1 MSTAIG
7 YIQVTKRE
15 MVQGTTSLSAQRQQ
29 LADYCRQAGLILDPR
44 LSQDIGVS
52 SQTPLSRRPDGACLL
67 RRLAWQRR
75 TGGPIR
81 HIVVT
86 RLTRL
91 FGQAQ
96 EALPYLQ
103 AWDETGI
110 SLHLVQMGHGESL
123 VTDSPK
129 GRLLPWLLEE
139 VLAWQHD
146 RWADMAWE
154 KKAAQQVYG
163 PTPYGFVRQGNH
175 LVANADEQAILTRIQ
190 HWQTDGW
197 SLRRIAETLNEAEV
211 PSKRGGRW
219 YASTV
224 RALLAAAHPC
234 RAGAQARGGFCQF
247 LDRPPEPMT

>member
-7 YIQVTKRE
+7 YIRVTKRE
-15 MVQGTTSLSAQRQQ
+15 QVQGTTSLSAQRQQ
-29 LADYCRQAGLILDPR
+29 LADYCRQAGLILDPK
-44 LSQDIGVS
+44 LCQDMGVS
-52 SQTPLSRRPDGACLL
+52 GQTLLSRRPGGACLL

-96 EALPYLQ
+96 EALPYLR

-110 SLHLVQMGHGESL
+110 ILHLVQMGQGESL
-123 VTDSPK
+123 VTNSPK
-129 GRLLPWLLEE
+129 GRLLHSLLEE
-139 VLAWQHD
+139 VLAWQYE
-146 RWADMAWE
+146 RRADMAWE
-154 KKAAQQVYG
+154 KKAARQVYG
-163 PTPYGFVRQGNH
+163 PTPYGFARQGNH
-175 LVANADEQAILTRIQ
+175 LVSNADEQAILARIQ
-190 HWQTDGW
+190 RWQAEGW
-197 SLRRIAETLNEAEV
+197 SLHHVADTLNEAKV

-224 RALLAAAHPC
+224 RALLALRPRGQRVSPSNFVFHD
-234 RAGAQARGGFCQF
+234 QA
-247 LDRPPEPMT
+247 

>member
-15 MVQGTTSLSAQRQQ
+15 LVQGTTSLSAQRQQ
-29 LADYCRQAGLILDPR
+29 LMDYCRQVGLILDPK
-44 LSQDIGVS
+44 LCQDIGVS
-52 SQTPLSRRPDGACLL
+52 GQTPLSRRPGGACLL

-91 FGQAQ
+91 FSQAQ

-103 AWDETGI
+103 AWDKTGI

-123 VTDSPK
+123 VTNSPR
-129 GRLLPWLLEE
+129 GHLLPALLEE
-139 VLAWQHD
+139 ILAWQYD
-146 RWADMAWE
+146 RRADMAWE
-154 KKAAQQVYG
+154 KKAARQVYG
-163 PTPYGFVRQGNH
+163 PTPYGFVRRGDR
-175 LVANADEQAILTRIQ
+175 LIANPDEQAILARIQ
-190 HWQTDGW
+190 HWHAEGW
-197 SLRRIAETLNEAEV
+197 SLHRIADTLNEAGV

-224 RALLAAAHPC
+224 RALLAAAYPH
-234 RAGAQARGGFCQF
+234 RAGAQASGEAGA
-247 LDRPPEPMT
+247 E

>member
-15 MVQGTTSLSAQRQQ
+15 LVQGATSLSAQRQQ
-29 LADYCRQAGLILDPR
+29 LVDYCRQAGLIFDSR
-44 LSQDIGVS
+44 LCQDVGVS
-52 SQTPLSRRPDGACLL
+52 GQIPMSRRPGGACLL

-75 TGGPIR
+75 TSGPIR

-96 EALPYLQ
+96 EALIYLR
-103 AWDETGI
+103 AWDEIGI

-123 VTDSPK
+123 VTNSPK
-129 GRLLPWLLEE
+129 GCLLHVLLEE
-139 VLAWQHD
+139 VLAWQYD
-146 RWADMAWE
+146 RRTDMTWE

-163 PTPYGFVRQGNH
+163 PTPYGFIRRGH
-175 LVANADEQAILTRIQ
+175 RLVANPDEQAILARIER
-190 HWQTDGW
+190 WQAERW
-197 SLRRIAETLNEAEV
+197 SLHRIADTLNEAGV

-224 RALLAAAHPC
+224 RALLAAAHPR
-234 RAGAQARGGFCQF
+234 RAGAQSSGEAGR
-247 LDRPPEPMT
+247 E